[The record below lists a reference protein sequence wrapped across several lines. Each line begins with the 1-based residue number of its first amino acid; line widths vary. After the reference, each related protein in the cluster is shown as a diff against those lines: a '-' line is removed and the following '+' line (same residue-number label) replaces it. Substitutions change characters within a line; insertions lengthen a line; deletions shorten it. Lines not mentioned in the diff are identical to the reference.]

1 MEYNQNVLQYSNQT
15 FQGLQSEGNA
25 MNARELEVSVYK
37 GGKQRRTTA
46 GSGLCVLNGLFPAEM
61 QKF

>member
-37 GGKQRRTTA
+37 GGKQRRTA

-61 QKF
+61 QKC